1 MDLALLFIIVL
12 QFAYIVY
19 KDVSFSKERDKLSIK
34 SLSKNVDEYVS
45 AVKSIEPV
53 EEEPKKEEDIYI
65 SVEDLSVDEVLKAKD
80 NT

>member
-34 SLSKNVDEYVS
+34 SLSRNVDEYVS

>member
-19 KDVSFSKERDKLSIK
+19 KDVSFSKERDKLAIK
-34 SLSKNVDEYVS
+34 SLSKDVDEYVS
-45 AVKSIEPV
+45 AVKSIEPDEKV
-53 EEEPKKEEDIYI
+53 KAVAEDTYI

>member
-34 SLSKNVDEYVS
+34 SLSKDVDEYVA

-53 EEEPKKEEDIYI
+53 KEEPKKEEDVYVA
-65 SVEDLSVDEVLKAKD
+65 VEDLSVDEVLKAKD